1 MQGIAPRLLEL
12 SHAIHDDPELA
23 FSERRAAAR
32 LTGLLADAGFEVE
45 RGIGG
50 LETAFLAARAFGD
63 SGPTIAVFCE
73 YDALPGIGH
82 GCGHNIIASAGVGAA
97 IAAATQLAAAGQSSG
112 RVVVVGSPAEEGG
125 GGKTILLRE
134 GCLDGIDAA
143 VMVHPAGFDAVS
155 RTNLGR
161 LSMEVT
167 FAGKAAHAAAAPD
180 RGINALDAATLLLVS
195 IGLLRQQLRPDAR
208 VHAIVVDG
216 GQSVNIIPEHA
227 KLKVF
232 ARSPDPEYLRGRLLE
247 AIGACVQGAA
257 IATGAVGELY
267 EAAPAYDPVTPNP
280 TLAELVGEVFDAM
293 SRSAPRSDGGPSG
306 STDMGNVSRV
316 IPAVH
321 PYLCVTPGLALHT
334 REFAEAA
341 GGPDGDAAV
350 LDGAVLIG
358 STVMELFE
366 PERLA
371 RVRETFAD

>member
-1 MQGIAPRLLEL
+1 M
-12 SHAIHDDPELA
+12 
-23 FSERRAAAR
+23 
-32 LTGLLADAGFEVE
+32 
-45 RGIGG
+45 
-50 LETAFLAARAFGD
+50 
-63 SGPTIAVFCE
+63 
-73 YDALPGIGH
+73 
-82 GCGHNIIASAGVGAA
+82 
-97 IAAATQLAAAGQSSG
+97 
-112 RVVVVGSPAEEGG
+112 
-125 GGKTILLRE
+125 
-134 GCLDGIDAA
+134 
-143 VMVHPAGFDAVS
+143 
-155 RTNLGR
+155 
-161 LSMEVT
+161 
-167 FAGKAAHAAAAPD
+167 
-180 RGINALDAATLLLVS
+180 
-195 IGLLRQQLRPDAR
+195 
-208 VHAIVVDG
+208 
-216 GQSVNIIPEHA
+216 
-227 KLKVF
+227 
-232 ARSPDPEYLRGRLLE
+232 
-247 AIGACVQGAA
+247 
-257 IATGAVGELY
+257 GELY